1 MYKRNKQGWLKHLDF
16 ILLDLIVLQISFIIA
31 YKIREWRPW
40 PYYEQKYMN
49 LAIVLTGV
57 DFLIAALFN
66 TMRNV
71 LKRGFFQ
78 EIVDTL
84 RHVLLVFVV
93 MTLYMFTTQ
102 SGDKYSRVI
111 LYLTTFFHF
120 VFGYCIRLLW
130 KPVVRKIKK
139 ESVKASMILV
149 ADERQVPEILSK
161 VDKTDDIRYVGLVLS
176 NRDAAGEVIAGL
188 RVVADLG
195 NAADYICR
203 EWIDEVFVYPAHMT
217 EMEIRG
223 SALYESIEGYID
235 DTHAVFDNGVRNPE
249 NDEESEEVEG
259 SEDGTVASLIEAC
272 RQMAVPVHIRLPI
285 SDAAGKS
292 FIEKVGG
299 YRVLTTTYNY
309 TSVFQL
315 AAKRTMDILAGLVGS
330 IIALVVMAV
339 VGPKIKKESP
349 GPIIYRQTRI
359 GQNGKKFRIY
369 KLRTMYMDAD
379 ERKKE
384 LLEKNRI
391 SDGMMFKLDW
401 DPRIIGNKLVDGK
414 QVTGIGEK
422 LRSGSWDEL
431 PQFFNI
437 LRGQMS
443 LVGTRPPT
451 VDEWE
456 KYKYHH
462 RARLATKPGL
472 TGMWQVSGRS
482 KITDFEEVVRLD
494 TEYISHWSIGL
505 DLRILL
511 KTVKV
516 VITKDGAM

>member
-16 ILLDLIVLQISFIIA
+16 IILDIIVLQIAFIIS
-31 YKIREWRPW
+31 YRIRQVGIW
-40 PYYEQKYMN
+40 PYTKLSYRI
-49 LAIVLTGV
+49 LAIVLAGV
-57 DFLIAALFN
+57 DFLIAAIFN

-71 LKRGFFQ
+71 LKRGLFQ
-78 EIVDTL
+78 ELVDTL
-84 RHVLLVFVV
+84 KHVALVFMV
-93 MTLYMFTTQ
+93 MTLYMFSTQ
-102 SGDKYSRVI
+102 TGDTYSRIV
-111 LYLTTFFHF
+111 LYLTAFFHLAL
-120 VFGYCIRLLW
+120 GYCIRMIW
-130 KPVVRKIKK
+130 KPLVRKVKK
-139 ESVKASMILV
+139 EGLKSSMLLV
-149 ADERQVPEILSK
+149 ADERQVSEILSK
-161 VDKTDDIRYVGLVLS
+161 VDQTDDVRYVGLVLS
-176 NRDAAGEVIAGL
+176 NRDASGEMIAGL
-188 RVVADLG
+188 KVVADLN

-217 EMEIRG
+217 DMEIQG
-223 SALYESIEGYID
+223 SPLYDSIEGYID
-235 DTHAVFDNGVRNPE
+235 DAHSVFDNRGKKRDE
-249 NDEESEEVEG
+249 NADPVG
-259 SEDGTVASLIEAC
+259 SDDATVASLIEAC

-285 SDAAGKS
+285 SDVGGKS

-315 AAKRTMDILAGLVGS
+315 ATKRTLDIFAGLVGS
-330 IIALVVMAV
+330 VIAFLVIAV
-339 VGPKIKKESP
+339 VGPRIKKESP
-349 GPIIYRQTRI
+349 GPILYRQTRI

-369 KLRTMYMDAD
+369 KIRTMYMDAD
-379 ERKKE
+379 EHKKE
-384 LLEKNRI
+384 LLDKNRI

-401 DPRIIGNKLVDGK
+401 DPRIIGNKIVDGK

-482 KITDFEEVVRLD
+482 KITDFEEVVKLD
-494 TEYISHWSIGL
+494 TEYISHWSVAL

-516 VITKDGAM
+516 VLTKDGAM

>member
-1 MYKRNKQGWLKHLDF
+1 M
-16 ILLDLIVLQISFIIA
+16 IVLQIAFIFA
-31 YKIREWRPW
+31 FRIRRVGGAW
-40 PYYEQKYMN
+40 PYTMQVYRV
-49 LAIVLTGV
+49 LAVVLTGV
-57 DFLIAALFN
+57 DFLIASIFN

-71 LKRGFFQ
+71 LRRGYYQ
-78 EIVDTL
+78 ELIDTL
-84 RHVLLVFVV
+84 KHVLLVFLV
-93 MTLYMFTTQ
+93 MTLYMFTAQ
-102 SGDKYSRVI
+102 SGDVYSRVA
-111 LYLTTFFHF
+111 LYLTTILHF
-120 VFGYCIRLLW
+120 VLGYSTRVIW
-130 KPVVRKIKK
+130 KIVVRKIKK
-139 ESVKASMILV
+139 ESMKASMLLV
-149 ADERQVPEILSK
+149 ADEKQVPEILSK
-161 VDKTDDIRYVGLVLS
+161 VDQTDEIRYVGVVLS
-176 NRDAAGEVIAGL
+176 NRSAEGEEIEGL
-188 RVVADLG
+188 RVVADLETT
-195 NAADYICR
+195 ADYICR
-203 EWIDEVFVYPAHMT
+203 EWIDEVFVYPAQMT
-217 EMEIRG
+217 DMEIRG
-223 SALYESIEGYID
+223 SALYESIEGYLN
-235 DTHAVFDNGVRNPE
+235 DTRSVFTDSVYTDGPDTDQ
-249 NDEESEEVEG
+249 DEAS
-259 SEDGTVASLIEAC
+259 VASIIEAC

-285 SDAAGKS
+285 SDADGKS

-309 TSVFQL
+309 TRPTQL
-315 AAKRTMDILAGLVGS
+315 VLKRLMDIFAGLAGSL
-330 IIALVVMAV
+330 IALIVMLV
-339 VGPKIKKESP
+339 VGPKIKRESP
-349 GPIIYRQTRI
+349 GPVLYKQIRI
-359 GQNGKKFRIY
+359 GQNGKKFLIF

-384 LLEKNRI
+384 LIEKNRI

-401 DPRIIGNKLVDGK
+401 DPRIIGNKIVDGK
-414 QVTGIGEK
+414 QITGIGEK

-494 TEYISHWSIGL
+494 TEYISNWSIGL
-505 DLRILL
+505 DLRIIL
-511 KTVKV
+511 KTIKV